1 MVKQSIMTDEEFLRR
16 AMKIGN
22 QKAKPYNF
30 GAVVV
35 DPDGNIV
42 AEAMNQVHETND
54 PSAHAELLAIR
65 LAAQKKGSHNLE
77 RYVLYAGHE
86 PCAMCFLAAA
96 WAKFSQVIY
105 ATAASEQELRY
116 ELKGITLDDIA
127 AALQGRDTLAQHM
140 PIEE

>member
-1 MVKQSIMTDEEFLRR
+1 MTDEEYLRR
-16 AMKIGN
+16 AIEVGN
-22 QKAKPYNF
+22 KKAKPYNF

-42 AEAMNQVHETND
+42 AEAVNQVHESND

-65 LAAQKKGSHNLE
+65 QAAQKVGSHNLE

-96 WAKFSQVIY
+96 WAKFSQVVY

-116 ELKGITLDDIA
+116 ELKDITLDDIA
-127 AALQGRDTLAQHM
+127 AALQGRKTLAQHI
-140 PIEE
+140 PLDNL